1 MDGFLLFRQ
10 PDVQSPAV
18 GVGEG
23 SDMAAGEIADG
34 NVIKAMIRGDMV
46 GSESAFV
53 HICRL
58 TDRSL

>member
-1 MDGFLLFRQ
+1 M
-10 PDVQSPAV
+10 

-23 SDMAAGEIADG
+23 SDVSAGEIADG